1 MAYFSW
7 MEVRRD
13 MGFPY
18 FRQKALT
25 KETRRRRRCLLVG
38 FHYIHYIHYMVVL
51 LCGSTVYLLPTTSF
65 LLNLDSPHALPTL
78 RHKQTT
84 YWMSNISSRDRERD
98 SRVRRT
104 LFWLNWLSS
113 YGNSAAAE
121 NFKLK
126 IFFLMWIGI
135 MWLGWVSTSHIHV
148 DFYLKKSPTSTEIKW
163 CSEFVVAPVT
173 QLRCIFSSFFRA
185 SVDWIYTLEARSFHT
200 YWYEYSSHC
209 PSVLL

>member
-1 MAYFSW
+1 MAQQCIS
-7 MEVRRD
+7 
-13 MGFPY
+13 
-18 FRQKALT
+18 
-25 KETRRRRRCLLVG
+25 
-38 FHYIHYIHYMVVL
+38 
-51 LCGSTVYLLPTTSF
+51 YLLPLSSSILTHHMPFPLCVTIQAGRQHIGY
-65 LLNLDSPHALPTL
+65 L
-78 RHKQTT
+78 
-84 YWMSNISSRDRERD
+84 SNISSRERD

-173 QLRCIFSSFFRA
+173 QPRCIFSSFFRA